1 MKLRLVVALVLLAC
15 AFASH
20 AATRAEIRKSAEMS
34 MLVTGT
40 IDIEKDGSVQH
51 YQLDQADKL
60 PPGVVQLLSKAV
72 PAWRFEPVQVD
83 GAVVRARAKMGVRV
97 IAMQRGDGN
106 YSLRIGSASFGEE
119 GGLKD
124 EVVTVAGELTPPRYP
139 RDAVM
144 SGVQGTVY
152 LVVKVGRDGSVV
164 DVTDEQVNL
173 TVVGNERQMRDA
185 RELLAKAAI
194 VAGRKWRFTP
204 PTKGPDAQDDYWL
217 LRVPTAFLLCED
229 PGNCK
234 SGKPDYG
241 TWSAYIPG
249 PKNSVPWISEE
260 QNRMNPDALMA
271 GVAQPVGSG
280 PKLLTPVGEG

>member
-40 IDIEKDGSVQH
+40 INIEKDGSVQR
-51 YQLDQADKL
+51 YQLDQAEKL
-60 PPGVVQLLSKAV
+60 PPGVVQLLAKAV
-72 PAWRFEPVQVD
+72 PGWRFEPIQVD
-83 GAVVRARAKMGVRV
+83 GTVVRARAKMGVRL
-97 IAMQRGDGN
+97 IAKQREDGN
-106 YSLRIGSASFGEE
+106 YSLRVGGASFGEE
-119 GGLKD
+119 GSLKD
-124 EVVTVAGELTPPRYP
+124 EEAVRVLGTLKPPRYP
-139 RDAVM
+139 QDAVL

-152 LVVKVGRDGSVV
+152 LVLKVGRDGNVADVV
-164 DVTDEQVNL
+164 EEQVNL

-185 RELLAKAAI
+185 RDVLAKAAT
-194 VAGRKWRFTP
+194 VAARKWRFTP
-204 PTKGPDAQDDYWL
+204 PTKGPDVQDDYWSV
-217 LRVPTAFLLCED
+217 RVPVDFWLCD
-229 PGNCK
+229 DCK
-234 SGKPDYG
+234 VGKPTYG

-280 PKLLTPVGEG
+280 PRLLTPVGEG